1 MARRLAYLSV
11 LVLVLASSAAAGTS
25 DLRDKQSEIQDRIA
39 ALRNKIEWANSK
51 SGVLT
56 SQISLVSANIRSLED
71 DVARAS
77 AMLDAIESDLAVRR
91 NKLAALTQIYL
102 LQTGELNRLKRE
114 HAAAEV
120 RAGRRLVAIYQEAD
134 PTTVD
139 VVLASRSFTDLLDQ
153 LDFLGEIGRQDQS
166 IAQEL
171 SAAKL
176 KMRDARAKTNAARK
190 QVAEAA
196 RGLERQLD
204 AQLAE
209 RNRLVSVQGQLA
221 DARATKQ
228 RTLSKVQQ
236 SKGEFLHE
244 AASLEQASREL
255 AAKIQAAQRSSTVS
269 VGGVSASGYIWP
281 AAGPVTS
288 TFGWR
293 WGRMH
298 EGIDIAAPSGTPI
311 RSAAGGT
318 VIYAGWLGGYGNL
331 VVVDHGG
338 GVSTAYAHM
347 SSIASGNG
355 QGVAQG
361 QVIGYV
367 GSTGHSTGPHLHF
380 EVRIN
385 GQAVDPLGYL

>member
-11 LVLVLASSAAAGTS
+11 LLLVLASSAAAGTS
-25 DLRDKQSEIQDRIA
+25 DLRDKQSQIQDRIA

-56 SQISLVSANIRSLED
+56 SQISLVTAEIRSLED

-91 NKLAALTQIYL
+91 NKLATLTQIHL
-102 LQTGELNRLKRE
+102 LQTAELNRLKRE

-171 SAAKL
+171 STAKL

-204 AQLAE
+204 AQLVE
-209 RNRLVSVQGQLA
+209 RNRLVSVQDQLA

-228 RTLSKVQQ
+228 RTLSQVQQ
-236 SKGEFLHE
+236 SKEEFLHE
-244 AASLEQASREL
+244 HAGLEQASREL

-298 EGIDIAAPSGTPI
+298 EGIDIAAPSGSPI

-385 GQAVDPLGYL
+385 GQAVDPLGYH

>member
-11 LVLVLASSAAAGTS
+11 LLLVLASSAVASTS
-25 DLRDKQSEIQDRIA
+25 DLRDRQSEIRDRIA
-39 ALRNKIEWANSK
+39 ALRNKIEWANSR

-56 SQISLVSANIRSLED
+56 SQISLVTAEIRSLED
-71 DVARAS
+71 DVSRAGAR
-77 AMLDAIESDLAVRR
+77 LDAIESDLAVRR
-91 NKLAALTQIYL
+91 NKLAALTQIYE

-114 HAAAEV
+114 HAAAEA
-120 RAGRRLVAIYQEAD
+120 RAGRRLVAIYQEED

-166 IAQEL
+166 IAREL

-176 KMRDARAKTNAARK
+176 KMRDARAKTNASRK

-209 RNRLVSVQGQLA
+209 RNRLVSVQDQLA

-228 RTLSKVQQ
+228 RTLSKVEH
-236 SKGEFLHE
+236 SKQDFLAE
-244 AASLEQASREL
+244 AAALEQASLEL
-255 AAKIQAAQRSSTVS
+255 AAKILAAQRGTVA
-269 VGGVSASGYIWP
+269 VGGASPSGYIWP
-281 AAGPVTS
+281 VAGPVTS
-288 TFGWR
+288 TFGPR
-293 WGRMH
+293 WGSMH
-298 EGIDIAAPSGTPI
+298 EGIDIAAPSGAPI
-311 RSAAGGT
+311 RSAAAGT

-347 SSIASGNG
+347 SSTAAGTG
-355 QGVAQG
+355 QQVAQG

>member
-1 MARRLAYLSV
+1 MARRLASLSA
-11 LVLVLASSAAAGTS
+11 LLLVLASTALAGTS
-25 DLRDKQSEIQDRIA
+25 DLGDRQSEIQDRIA
-39 ALRNKIEWANSK
+39 ALRNKIAWANSR

-56 SQISLVSANIRSLED
+56 SQISLVSGQIRSLED

-77 AMLDAIESDLAVRR
+77 ARLDSIESDLAVRR
-91 NKLAALTQIYL
+91 NKLAALTQIYQ

-114 HAAAEV
+114 HAAAEA
-120 RAGRRLVAIYQEAD
+120 RAGRRLVAIYQEED

-166 IAQEL
+166 IAREL

-176 KMRDARAKTNAARK
+176 KMRDARAKTNRSRK

-196 RGLERQLD
+196 KGLERQLD

-209 RNRLVSVQGQLA
+209 RNRLVSVQDQLA

-228 RTLSKVQQ
+228 RTLSKVQH
-236 SKGEFLHE
+236 SKQDFLDE
-244 AASLEQASREL
+244 AAALEQASREL
-255 AAKIQAAQRSSTVS
+255 AAKIQAAQGSSGVS
-269 VGGVSASGYIWP
+269 VGGASPSGYIWP
-281 AAGPVTS
+281 VSGPVTS
-288 TFGWR
+288 TFGPR

-298 EGIDIAAPSGTPI
+298 EGIDIAAPSGAPI
-311 RSAAGGT
+311 RSAAAGT
-318 VIYAGWLGGYGNL
+318 VIYAGWLGGYGSL

-347 SSIASGNG
+347 SSIASGTG
-355 QGVAQG
+355 QSVAQG

-385 GQAVDPLGYL
+385 GQAVDPLRYL

>member
-39 ALRNKIEWANSK
+39 ALRHKIAWANSK
-51 SGVLT
+51 STVLT
-56 SQISLVSANIRSLED
+56 SQISLVTAQIRSLED
-71 DVARAS
+71 NVSRAT
-77 AMLDAIESDLAVRR
+77 AKLQTIESDLAIRR
-91 NKLAALTQIYL
+91 NKLASLTQVYQ

-114 HAAAEV
+114 YAAAEA
-120 RAGRRLVAIYQEAD
+120 RANRRLVAIYQEED

-166 IAQEL
+166 IAREL

-176 KMRDARAKTNAARK
+176 KMRDARAKTNRSRK
-190 QVAEAA
+190 HVAEAA

-209 RNRLVSVQGQLA
+209 RNRLVSAQDQLD

-228 RTLSKVQQ
+228 RTLSKVQH
-236 SKGEFLHE
+236 SKEEFLAE
-244 AASLEQASREL
+244 AAALEQASREL
-255 AAKIQAAQRSSTVS
+255 AAKIQAAQGVS
-269 VGGVSASGYIWP
+269 IVAGGAPSASGFIWP
-281 AAGPVTS
+281 VSGPVTS
-288 TFGWR
+288 TFGPR

-298 EGIDIAAPSGTPI
+298 EGIDIAAPSGAPI
-311 RSAAGGT
+311 ASVASGT
-318 VIYAGWLGGYGNL
+318 IIYAGWLGGYGNL

-347 SSIASGNG
+347 SSIASGTG

-385 GQAVDPLGYL
+385 GQAVDPLQYL

>member
-11 LVLVLASSAAAGTS
+11 LLLVLASSAAAGTS
-25 DLRDKQSEIQDRIA
+25 DLRDRQSEIQDRIA
-39 ALRNKIEWANSK
+39 ALRNKIASANSR

-56 SQISLVSANIRSLED
+56 SQISLVTTQIRSLED
-71 DVARAS
+71 DVSRAS
-77 AMLDAIESDLAVRR
+77 AKLDAIENDLAVRR
-91 NKLAALTQIYL
+91 NKLAALTQIYQ

-114 HAAAEV
+114 HAAAEA
-120 RAGRRLVAIYQEAD
+120 RAGRRLVAIYQEGD

-139 VVLASRSFTDLLDQ
+139 VVLASRSFADLLDQ
-153 LDFLGEIGRQDQS
+153 LDFLSEIGRQDQS
-166 IAQEL
+166 IAREL

-176 KMRDARAKTNAARK
+176 EMRDARAKTNASRK

-228 RTLSKVQQ
+228 RTLSKVEH
-236 SKGEFLHE
+236 SKQDFLNE
-244 AASLEQASREL
+244 AAALEQASREL
-255 AAKIQAAQRSSTVS
+255 AAKIQAAQRSSAVS
-269 VGGVSASGYIWP
+269 VGGASPSGYIWP
-281 AAGPVTS
+281 VAGPVTS
-288 TFGWR
+288 TFGPR

-298 EGIDIAAPSGTPI
+298 EGIDISAPSGAPI
-311 RSAAGGT
+311 RSAAAGT

-338 GVSTAYAHM
+338 GVATAYAHM
-347 SSIASGNG
+347 SSIASGTG
-355 QGVAQG
+355 QQVAQG

>member
-11 LVLVLASSAAAGTS
+11 FLLVLASSAAAGTS

-56 SQISLVSANIRSLED
+56 SQISLVTTQIRSLED

-77 AMLDAIESDLAVRR
+77 AKLDAIESDLAVRR
-91 NKLAALTQIYL
+91 NKLAALTQIYQ

-114 HAAAEV
+114 HAAAEA
-120 RAGRRLVAIYQEAD
+120 RAGRRLVAIYQEED

-166 IAQEL
+166 IAREL

-176 KMRDARAKTNAARK
+176 KMRDARAETNRSRNR
-190 QVAEAA
+190 VAEAA

-209 RNRLVSVQGQLA
+209 RDHLVSVQGPLA

-228 RTLSKVQQ
+228 QTLSQVQQ
-236 SKGEFLHE
+236 SKEEFLHE

-255 AAKIQAAQRSSTVS
+255 AAKIQAAQRSSAVS

-298 EGIDIAAPSGTPI
+298 EGIDIAAPSGSPI
-311 RSAAGGT
+311 RAAAAGT

-347 SSIASGNG
+347 SSIASGTG

-385 GQAVDPLGYL
+385 GQAVDPLAYL

>member
-56 SQISLVSANIRSLED
+56 SQISLVTAQIRSLED
-71 DVARAS
+71 DVASAS
-77 AMLDAIESDLAVRR
+77 ARLYEIESDLAVRR
-91 NKLAALTQIYL
+91 NRLAALTQVYL

-190 QVAEAA
+190 QVAQAA

-209 RNRLVSVQGQLA
+209 RNRLVSVQDQLA

-228 RTLSKVQQ
+228 RTLSNVQQ
-236 SKGEFLHE
+236 SKEEFLHE

-255 AAKIQAAQRSSTVS
+255 AAKIQAAQRGTVS

-347 SSIASGNG
+347 SSIASGTG
-355 QGVAQG
+355 QGVVQG

-385 GQAVDPLGYL
+385 GQAVDPLAYL

>member
-11 LVLVLASSAAAGTS
+11 LLLVLASSAAAGTS
-25 DLRDKQSEIQDRIA
+25 DLRDRQSEIQDRIA
-39 ALRNKIEWANSK
+39 ALRNKIASANSR

-56 SQISLVSANIRSLED
+56 SQISLVTTQIRSLED
-71 DVARAS
+71 DVSRAS
-77 AMLDAIESDLAVRR
+77 AKLDAIESDLAVRR
-91 NKLAALTQIYL
+91 NKLAALTQIYQ

-114 HAAAEV
+114 HAAAEA
-120 RAGRRLVAIYQEAD
+120 RAGRRLVAIYQEED

-139 VVLASRSFTDLLDQ
+139 VVLASRSFADLLDQ

-166 IAQEL
+166 IAREL

-176 KMRDARAKTNAARK
+176 KMRDARAKTNASRK

-204 AQLAE
+204 AQVAE
-209 RNRLVSVQGQLA
+209 RNRLVSVQDQLA

-228 RTLSKVQQ
+228 RTLSNVEH
-236 SKGEFLHE
+236 SKQEFLAE
-244 AASLEQASREL
+244 AAALEQASREL
-255 AAKIQAAQRSSTVS
+255 AAKIQAAQSVS
-269 VGGVSASGYIWP
+269 VGGPSPSGYIWP
-281 AAGPVTS
+281 VAGPVTS
-288 TFGWR
+288 TFGPR

-298 EGIDIAAPSGTPI
+298 EGIDIAAPSGAPI
-311 RSAAGGT
+311 RSAAAGT

-347 SSIASGNG
+347 SSIASGTG
-355 QGVAQG
+355 QQVALG

-385 GQAVDPLGYL
+385 GQAVDPLRYL

>member
-1 MARRLAYLSV
+1 MARRLAYLSI
-11 LVLVLASSAAAGTS
+11 LLLVLASAAAAGTS
-25 DLRDKQSEIQDRIA
+25 DLRDRQSEIQDRIA
-39 ALRNKIEWANSK
+39 SLRNKIASANSR

-56 SQISLVSANIRSLED
+56 SQISLVTTRIRSLED

-77 AMLDAIESDLAVRR
+77 AKLDAIESDLAVRR
-91 NKLAALTQIYL
+91 NKLAALTQIYQ

-114 HAAAEV
+114 HAAAEA
-120 RAGRRLVAIYQEAD
+120 RASRRLVAIYQEED

-166 IAQEL
+166 IAREL

-176 KMRDARAKTNAARK
+176 KMRDARAKTNRSRK

-209 RNRLVSVQGQLA
+209 RNRLVSVQDQLA

-228 RTLSKVQQ
+228 QTLSKVEG
-236 SKGEFLHE
+236 SKQEFLAE
-244 AASLEQASREL
+244 AAALEQASAEL
-255 AAKIQAAQRSSTVS
+255 AAKIQAAQRSSAVS
-269 VGGVSASGYIWP
+269 VGGASPSGYIWP
-281 AAGPVTS
+281 VSGPVTS
-288 TFGWR
+288 TFGPR
-293 WGRMH
+293 WGGMH

-311 RSAAGGT
+311 RSAAAGT

-347 SSIASGNG
+347 SSIAAGTG
-355 QGVAQG
+355 AQVAQG

-385 GQAVDPLGYL
+385 GQAVDPLRYL

>member
-39 ALRNKIEWANSK
+39 ALRHKIAWANSR
-51 SGVLT
+51 STVLT
-56 SQISLVSANIRSLED
+56 SQISLVTAKIRSLEN
-71 DVARAS
+71 DVSRATAR
-77 AMLDAIESDLAVRR
+77 LQTIETDLAARR
-91 NKLAALTQIYL
+91 NKLAALTQIYQ

-114 HAAAEV
+114 YAAADA
-120 RAGRRLVAIYQEAD
+120 RANRRLVAIYQQED

-166 IAQEL
+166 IAREL

-176 KMRDARAKTNAARK
+176 KMRDARAKTNRSRK

-209 RNRLVSVQGQLA
+209 RDRLVSAQDQLA
-221 DARATKQ
+221 DARATQQ
-228 RTLSKVQQ
+228 RTLSKVQD
-236 SKGEFLHE
+236 SKQDFLAE
-244 AASLEQASREL
+244 AAALEQASREL
-255 AAKIQAAQRSSTVS
+255 AAKIQAAQGRSVV
-269 VGGVSASGYIWP
+269 VGGAPSASGFIWP
-281 AAGPVTS
+281 VSGTVTS
-288 TFGWR
+288 TFGPR

-298 EGIDIAAPSGTPI
+298 EGIDIAAPSGAPI
-311 RSAAGGT
+311 ASVASGT
-318 VIYAGWLGGYGNL
+318 VIYAGWLGGYGYL

-347 SSIASGNG
+347 SSIASGTG
-355 QGVAQG
+355 QSVTQG

-385 GQAVDPLGYL
+385 GQAVDPLQYL

>member
-1 MARRLAYLSV
+1 MARRLASLSA
-11 LVLVLASSAAAGTS
+11 LLLVLASTALAGTS
-25 DLRDKQSEIQDRIA
+25 DLGDRQSEIQDRIA
-39 ALRNKIEWANSK
+39 ALRNKIAWANSR

-56 SQISLVSANIRSLED
+56 SQISLVSGQIRSLED

-77 AMLDAIESDLAVRR
+77 ARLDSIESDLAVRR
-91 NKLAALTQIYL
+91 NKLAALTQIYQ

-114 HAAAEV
+114 HAAAEA
-120 RAGRRLVAIYQEAD
+120 RAGRRLVAIYQEED

-166 IAQEL
+166 IAREH

-176 KMRDARAKTNAARK
+176 KMRDARAKTNRSRK

-196 RGLERQLD
+196 KGLERQLD

-209 RNRLVSVQGQLA
+209 RNRLVSVQDQLA

-228 RTLSKVQQ
+228 RTLSKVQH
-236 SKGEFLHE
+236 SKQDFRDE
-244 AASLEQASREL
+244 AAALEQASREL
-255 AAKIQAAQRSSTVS
+255 AAKIQAAQGSSGVS
-269 VGGVSASGYIWP
+269 VGGASPSGYIWP
-281 AAGPVTS
+281 VSGPVTS
-288 TFGWR
+288 TFGPR

-298 EGIDIAAPSGTPI
+298 EGIDIAAPSGAPI
-311 RSAAGGT
+311 RSAAAGT
-318 VIYAGWLGGYGNL
+318 VIYAGWLGGYGSL

-347 SSIASGNG
+347 SSIASGTG
-355 QGVAQG
+355 QSVAQG

-385 GQAVDPLGYL
+385 GQAVDPLRYL

>member
-11 LVLVLASSAAAGTS
+11 LLLVLASSAAAGTS
-25 DLRDKQSEIQDRIA
+25 DLRDKQSQIQDRIA

-56 SQISLVSANIRSLED
+56 SQISLVTAEIRSLED

-91 NKLAALTQIYL
+91 NKLATLTQIHL
-102 LQTGELNRLKRE
+102 LQTAELNRLKRE

-171 SAAKL
+171 STAKL

-204 AQLAE
+204 AQLVE
-209 RNRLVSVQGQLA
+209 RNRLVSVQDQLA

-228 RTLSKVQQ
+228 RTLSQVQQ
-236 SKGEFLHE
+236 SKEEFLHE
-244 AASLEQASREL
+244 HAGLEQASREL

>member
-25 DLRDKQSEIQDRIA
+25 DLRDKQSEIQDRIT
-39 ALRNKIEWANSK
+39 ALRQKIAWANSK
-51 SGVLT
+51 STVLT
-56 SQISLVSANIRSLED
+56 SQISLVTARIRSLED
-71 DVARAS
+71 GVSRAT
-77 AMLDAIESDLAVRR
+77 AKLQTIESDLAVRR
-91 NKLAALTQIYL
+91 NKLAALTQIYR

-114 HAAAEV
+114 YATAEA
-120 RAGRRLVAIYQEAD
+120 RANRRLVAIYQQED

-166 IAQEL
+166 IAREL

-176 KMRDARAKTNAARK
+176 KMRDARRKTNGART

-196 RGLERQLD
+196 RGLEQQLD
-204 AQLAE
+204 VQLAE
-209 RNRLVSVQGQLA
+209 RNRLVSAQDQLA
-221 DARATKQ
+221 GARETKQ
-228 RTLSKVQQ
+228 RTLSKVQY
-236 SKGEFLHE
+236 SKDEFLHE
-244 AASLEQASREL
+244 VAGLEQASREL
-255 AAKIQAAQRSSTVS
+255 AAKIQAAQRSSAVS
-269 VGGVSASGYIWP
+269 VGGVSPSGYIWP
-281 AAGPVTS
+281 VSGPVTS

-298 EGIDIAAPSGTPI
+298 EGIDIAAPTGAPI
-311 RSAAGGT
+311 VSAAAGT
-318 VIYAGWLGGYGNL
+318 VLYAGWLGGYGNL

-347 SSIASGNG
+347 SSIASGTG

-361 QVIGYV
+361 QVLGYV

-385 GQAVDPLGYL
+385 GQAVDPLRYL